1 MYVTVDQYREAWN
14 RIKHESLS
22 HSTCRIVVFVS
33 CLDVDALCAAKIFV
47 SIFQKDLIPH
57 KIIPVIGYQSF
68 KTAFSQLDSDITNV
82 ICIGFGANVDVE
94 EYLGITEEE
103 SPVKVHIF
111 DNHRPWNLNNLYA
124 KNSIVCYDDGSFEDM
139 EKYREAYV
147 FLAEGHE
154 DSSSSESEDDQL
166 SPVDRNKFID
176 DDEDADDDND
186 EGGASTPNDES
197 QAQVIED
204 TFAPPAGPT
213 ETQIDTEQAEGE
225 RTFTIAD
232 APRKRTKTLRKNYLD
247 LIEEYYTQGS
257 YLNTSDALLIYTLLT
272 TIGETSLRNLWL
284 TIVGVVS
291 LDNQYPE
298 IFNALYPLLRDE
310 IRRLRG
316 DQEVKTAAGRGQN
329 DISLNI
335 ETDYSLFLLRQWSL
349 YESMIHSPY
358 VSARLYLWTENGRK
372 KLHKMLAQMGISLQ
386 EAKEQWNHMNP
397 TLKRKLKV
405 KLEKVSGMY
414 GIEAIIHDGVVR
426 RFGYKGS
433 MSAAD
438 CSEAVAALL
447 ESGANLHSNGK
458 TISDSG
464 SRQFWIESFWA
475 AWDSVENYDK
485 LDRGIAKA
493 KLQQQAVVSAG
504 TAIFEKGQ
512 LKDLQTF
519 RLAVVREG
527 PDVVLF
533 CNPLALTRLG
543 VWLSEGCAHVHEQLR
558 PLVVATFDEST
569 QLYLVL
575 GMSPR
580 KAREDTAIDTTYNVF
595 GQIFQQVATEI
606 KARVRIDA
614 FESAVIEV
622 AKEDLSRFLETL
634 ALNMRTEK
642 HGWA

>member
-14 RIKHESLS
+14 RIKNESLS

-33 CLDVDALCAAKIFV
+33 CLDVDALCAAKILV
-47 SIFQKDLIPH
+47 NLFQKDLIPH
-57 KIIPVIGYQSF
+57 KIIPVVGYQSF
-68 KTAFSQLDSDITNV
+68 KTAYSQLDSDIANV
-82 ICIGFGANVDVE
+82 ICIGFGANIDVE
-94 EYLGITEEE
+94 EYLELTEEE
-103 SPVKVHIF
+103 PALKIHIF

-124 KNSIVCYDDGSFEDM
+124 KDFIVCYDDGSFEEL
-139 EKYREAYV
+139 EKYKEAY
-147 FLAEGHE
+147 FYLANAPDE
-154 DSSSSESEDDQL
+154 DSASESERETSL
-166 SPVDRNKFID
+166 SPVDRNPFID
-176 DDEDADDDND
+176 DGDEEED
-186 EGGASTPNDES
+186 ENATAGTSTLDTD
-197 QAQVIED
+197 QVIED
-204 TFAPPAGPT
+204 TFAPPALAVPM
-213 ETQIDTEQAEGE
+213 ETQVDAEQAMGE
-225 RTFTIAD
+225 RDFTIID
-232 APRKRTKTLRKNYLD
+232 APRKRAKTLRKENMT

-272 TIGETSLRNLWL
+272 TIGETSLRSLWL
-284 TIVGVVS
+284 TIIGVVS

-310 IRRLRG
+310 SRRLRG
-316 DQEVKTAAGRGQN
+316 DQDTRTAAGRGLN
-329 DISLNI
+329 DVTLNI

-372 KLHKMLAQMGISLQ
+372 KMHKMLAQMGISLQ

-397 TLKRKLKV
+397 NIKRKLKT

-414 GIEAIIHDGVVR
+414 GIEAIIHDGVIR
-426 RFGYKGS
+426 RFGFKGS
-433 MSAAD
+433 MSAGD
-438 CSEAVAALL
+438 CAEACAALL
-447 ESGANLHSNGK
+447 EMGRTTHGNDTMKVGSG
-458 TISDSG
+458 D
-464 SRQFWIESFWA
+464 RQFWVENFWA
-475 AWDSVENYDK
+475 AWDAVENYDK
-485 LDRGIAKA
+485 LNQGAAKA
-493 KLQQQAVVSAG
+493 KLQQQAVVATG

-527 PDVVLF
+527 PDVEIF
-533 CNPLALTRLG
+533 ANPLALTRLG

-580 KAREDTAIDTTYNVF
+580 KAREDTTVDTTYNVF
-595 GQIFQQVATEI
+595 GQIFQQVATQI
-606 KARVRIDA
+606 KARVRVDA
-614 FESAVIEV
+614 FESAVIEI

-634 ALNMRTEK
+634 ALEMRTEK
-642 HGWA
+642 YGWS